1 MTTITTINNYNGIN
15 SMVISNTTARHAAVI
30 ARRTGSME
38 MGMMKSL
45 MIDNLKIKL
54 QTGVAHFWYKKVSD
68 GSVREAWGTTSH
80 QLMQD
85 KIIGTGY
92 TGEQVNVVKYWD
104 VLKGGFRSLRYENLI
119 AIE

>member
-1 MTTITTINNYNGIN
+1 M
-15 SMVISNTTARHAAVI
+15 
-30 ARRTGSME
+30 
-38 MGMMKSL
+38 
-45 MIDNLKIKL
+45 
-54 QTGVAHFWYKKVSD
+54 D

-92 TGEQVNVVKYWD
+92 TGEQMNVVKYWD